1 MAAITQTVSPMIAD
15 DIAAK
20 AAGASTPPPPTS
32 NPLKLKKAAAGLFEA
47 EDVSP
52 TDISFLQVAIGKL
65 LSLAV
70 KERKMPTGE
79 TETYTG
85 KDGSEKTRKVTKA
98 SKIVQVTLDYDEF
111 FACVTDA
118 PTDYR
123 VTNACLPVGGITSRV
138 VTKKATKKVVKKA
151 VATPAKAA
159 SAAGTDAPKKAKKAS
174 SPKAKA
180 ASAAGTDAPKKAKKA
195 SSPKAK
201 AAAPKVLAMPVL
213 TDEQLETLL
222 SYRDPETSKPIAPKA
237 HVKTL
242 EDHLKAMGVEEKD
255 FKQARA
261 DWVAYRA
268 DHAPPAEATL
278 LDDAKLEHLR
288 ALNIG
293 PAPQSRNPTL
303 VGALDNWGIAEAD
316 RKRAA
321 GEYKA
326 WAKEKGI
333 VSAKG
338 SKTASPKAA
347 AAPAPST
354 APPAIRAP
362 EAEAEEDGSESD
374 EEDEEIA
381 TPRNEAEE
389 LHDTALEAIGD
400 AEDIAAFE

>member
-159 SAAGTDAPKKAKKAS
+159 SAAGTDAPKKAKKAI
-174 SPKAKA
+174 
-180 ASAAGTDAPKKAKKA
+180 
-195 SSPKAK
+195 SPKAK

-303 VGALDNWGIAEAD
+303 VGALDSWGIAEAD

>member
-180 ASAAGTDAPKKAKKA
+180 A
-195 SSPKAK
+195 
-201 AAAPKVLAMPVL
+201 APKVLAMPVL

-222 SYRDPETSKPIAPKA
+222 SYRDPKTSKPIAPKA

-278 LDDAKLEHLR
+278 LDDAKLRLVR

-303 VGALDNWGIAEAD
+303 VGALKSWRIAEAD